1 MATKLTE
8 MSASDFE
15 DKINILKTEL
25 QRYNL
30 W

>member
-1 MATKLTE
+1 METKLTE
-8 MSASDFE
+8 MSASAFE

-25 QRYNL
+25 QKYNL